1 MESSSFIPPNPPGV
15 GSEKEIH
22 LSPYVTGSETCKAQ
36 AVSCGYFPPLRTKTR
51 GSLLLGK
58 KQKTEGWRQKERR
71 DGKNTPGLMIAS
83 LLVPREQM
91 HPCSRFFVTQSYA
104 E

>member
-22 LSPYVTGSETCKAQ
+22 LSLYVTGSETCKAQ
-36 AVSCGYFPPLRTKTR
+36 AVSCGYFPPLKTKTR

-58 KQKTEGWRQKERR
+58 KTKNRRLEAKGEERWEEHTWAHDSFSSGSTR
-71 DGKNTPGLMIAS
+71 TDAS
-83 LLVPREQM
+83 LLLVLCNTEL
-91 HPCSRFFVTQSYA
+91 C
-104 E
+104 